1 MKEKVKVLVMRW
13 IYFVMLSIS
22 SGKWLCL
29 QSEIRDGWLSPY
41 ASTILGI
48 AMMGCLITLL
58 QMFQLCIY
66 WKDIKEKK
74 ITVDEVLSWRR
85 LLWQRR

>member
-1 MKEKVKVLVMRW
+1 MKEKVKALVARW
-13 IYFVMLSIS
+13 IYFVVLFVASY
-22 SGKWLCL
+22 KWMDL

-58 QMFQLCIY
+58 QMFRLCIY

-85 LLWQRR
+85 LLWQRK